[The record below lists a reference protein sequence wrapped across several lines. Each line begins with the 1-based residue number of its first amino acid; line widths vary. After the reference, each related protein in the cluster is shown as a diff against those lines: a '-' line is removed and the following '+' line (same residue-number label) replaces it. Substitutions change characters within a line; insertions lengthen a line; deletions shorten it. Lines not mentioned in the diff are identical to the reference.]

1 MYCIVLFIGMLL
13 LFGAFL
19 AFETRKVTVPALN
32 DSKFIGKHTVGVHF
46 SIYEFKSSYYRRECV
61 SLF

>member
-1 MYCIVLFIGMLL
+1 M

-32 DSKFIGKHTVGVHF
+32 DSKFIGPYSRIGAC
-46 SIYEFKSSYYRRECV
+46 SYDKTLQILSYV
-61 SLF
+61 ASVYTLL

>member
-1 MYCIVLFIGMLL
+1 MLL

-32 DSKFIGKHTVGVHF
+32 DSKFIGQSFVTKVTKATTSFQLHLATV
-46 SIYEFKSSYYRRECV
+46 
-61 SLF
+61 